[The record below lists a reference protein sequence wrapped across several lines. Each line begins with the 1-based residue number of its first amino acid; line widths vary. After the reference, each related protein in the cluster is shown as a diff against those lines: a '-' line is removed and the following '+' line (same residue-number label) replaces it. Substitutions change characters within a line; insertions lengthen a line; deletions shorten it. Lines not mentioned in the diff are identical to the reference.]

1 MASSD
6 EISRLENLLEK
17 ALNVSQCKVVRVWK
31 GFLLACKIP
40 NQKNTEEPF
49 VIWIHEQN
57 MQGVL
62 SKSGAIDK
70 SIDLISIGAWF
81 INPIAGLL
89 AGTGRLLIKLG
100 SPPRENQ
107 IYSARTHFIE
117 YGTYFL
123 TKHGTILKTWDILK
137 KSGFQLIDLPKR
149 LINTLSSIFSDLI
162 PTDNK
167 DLETEGEEK
176 DKTEKQT
183 VSSTRVLIPP
193 GDGISYTFIRFN
205 SRLNVVRLQEL
216 ETNSTDS
223 LSKVKGMLE
232 TVSSPN
238 PPSYKVFD
246 QEEAFNFLS
255 RLKRYGFEIHY
266 VPEK

>member
-6 EISRLENLLEK
+6 EISRLESLLAK
-17 ALNVSQCKVVRVWK
+17 ALNVNQCKVVRVWK

-40 NQKNTEEPF
+40 NQQNTEEPF

-57 MQGVL
+57 LQGIL
-62 SKSGAIDK
+62 STSGAIDK

-123 TKHGTILKTWDILK
+123 TKHGIILKTWDILK
-137 KSGFQLIDLPKR
+137 KSSFQLIDLPKR

-162 PTDNK
+162 PADNK
-167 DLETEGEEK
+167 DLKTEGERKEEA
-176 DKTEKQT
+176 EKQS

-193 GDGISYTFIRFN
+193 GDVISYTFIRFN
-205 SRLNVVRLQEL
+205 SRLSVARLQEL
-216 ETNSTDS
+216 ENNSTDS
-223 LSKVKGMLE
+223 LSQVKSLLE
-232 TVSSPN
+232 IVSSPI

-246 QEEAFNFLS
+246 EEEAFSFLS
-255 RLKRYGFEIHY
+255 RLKRYGFEIKY
-266 VPEK
+266 VPE

>member
-6 EISRLENLLEK
+6 EISRLENLLAK
-17 ALNVSQCKVVRVWK
+17 TLNVGQVKVVRVWK

-40 NQKNTEEPF
+40 NEKNTEEPF

-57 MQGVL
+57 LQGIL

-81 INPIAGLL
+81 VNPIVGLL
-89 AGTGRLLIKLG
+89 AGTGRLLVKLG

-137 KSGFQLIDLPKR
+137 KSGSQLIDLPKR
-149 LINTLSSIFSDLI
+149 LIDTVTSILSDLNLA
-162 PTDNK
+162 DNK
-167 DLETEGEEK
+167 DIKTEEE
-176 DKTEKQT
+176 KTEKARKPT
-183 VSSTRVLIPP
+183 VSSARVLVPP
-193 GDGISYTFIRFN
+193 GDVISYTFIRFN
-205 SRLNVVRLQEL
+205 SRLDVARLQEL
-216 ETNSTDS
+216 EKNSTDG
-223 LSKVKGMLE
+223 LSKVIGVLE
-232 TVSSPN
+232 TVSSPI

-246 QEEAFNFLS
+246 QEEAFDFLS

-266 VPEK
+266 VPE